1 VEREKRRQTQDATSK
16 DVKLNRALEE
26 VEKMKLQLR
35 EAKANEQGKSEGLKR
50 DMEKLVEDNR
60 RLER

>member
-1 VEREKRRQTQDATSK
+1 
-16 DVKLNRALEE
+16 

-50 DMEKLVEDNR
+50 DMEKLVEENR